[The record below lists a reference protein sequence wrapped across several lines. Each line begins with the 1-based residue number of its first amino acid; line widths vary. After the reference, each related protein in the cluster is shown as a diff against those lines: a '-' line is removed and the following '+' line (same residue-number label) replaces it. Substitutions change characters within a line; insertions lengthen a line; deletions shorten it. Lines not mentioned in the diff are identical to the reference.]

1 MVYLKRHRFDIL
13 GLTLIAVK
21 CVSPDLFRK
30 LITSTFTQLT
40 HESITNT

>member
-1 MVYLKRHRFDIL
+1 MSKKHSADFKEMVLKL

-30 LITSTFTQLT
+30 LITVY
-40 HESITNT
+40 